1 LEETA
6 VKDISYD
13 DHMTE
18 WLRDPAHAAEYLSAA
33 LEDGD
38 CSALALAI
46 ERVVKA
52 RPLQSNELPTDDLE
66 ALCRLK
72 PFLDGLGMHLAVTTR

>member
-1 LEETA
+1 M
-6 VKDISYD
+6 KDISYD

-38 CSALALAI
+38 CPALALAI

-52 RPLQSNELPTDDLE
+52 RSLESADLPADGLE

-72 PFLDGLGMHLAVTTR
+72 PFLDGLGMHLAVTAR